1 VRLVALADQRLIA
14 DLRVVQYSPA
24 DRFKHGLTHPLAV
37 SDTFGAEIVTAEYP
51 CGAAE
56 HTQLDGLLLI
66 SFM

>member
-1 VRLVALADQRLIA
+1 LNQPLIA
-14 DLRVVQYSPA
+14 GFRGAQRSQA